1 MQISYVLANS
11 IILRQSADMSLRE
24 VAGANFVH
32 AGAIGIV
39 SALAVIALIAA
50 TRSTSYTDLLLPAVA
65 IITSSV
71 MTSHS
76 IARLDYRAP
85 LVAFTFLHQAATAV
99 WLGGLPYLLIAIR
112 RAPAADFARQ
122 LSARFSRLALVS
134 VAVLASAGLLLS
146 FAYVGSFK
154 AVYGTSYGAMVA
166 TKVLLFGLLLF
177 LGALNFQLVRRRPA
191 SSILASLKRFGEAEI
206 GIGVTVILTAASLT
220 SLPPAADL
228 THDRVTGQEIFARM
242 SPRSPRFASPSV
254 QELPE
259 DVYAAQKK
267 AFESG
272 SLSAE
277 SYVPGQTGTRP
288 NTPAEKAWSE
298 YNHHWAGIVVLAM
311 GLLAL
316 VAQPEQVSWAR
327 HWPLAF
333 FGLSAFLFLRSD
345 PETWPLGPVG
355 FWATLA
361 DPEVLLHR
369 FFAVLV
375 IVLAIFE
382 WRVQTG
388 RVASGRGRLIF
399 PVLIAVS
406 GALLLTHSHSLGNLK
421 EEVLAELSHIPI
433 AIFAVTAGW
442 SRWLELR
449 LPSENQTRPPRGYRE
464 NGDIFLRSD
473 PETWPLGPVGFL
485 ASLADPEV
493 LLHRFFAVLVI
504 VLAIFEWRVQTGR
517 VASGRGRLIFPVLIA
532 VSGALLL
539 THSHSL
545 GNLKEEVL
553 EAVGMGEKQC
563 A

>member
-1 MQISYVLANS
+1 MARLLQVFGFLSVLFRGATLTFQSLAVGGIVFLILVVRRAEEDSAALLEACLRWIRRSALALAIMEISYVLANS
-11 IILRQSADMSLRE
+11 IILRQSADMPLRD
-24 VAGANFVH
+24 VLGANFVL
-32 AGAIGIV
+32 A
-39 SALAVIALIAA
+39 AVIGVAA
-50 TRSTSYTDLLLPAVA
+50 AFTVIVLTAPTRSTNYTDLLLPAAA
-65 IITSSV
+65 IIASSV

-76 IARLDYRAP
+76 MARLDYRAP
-85 LVAFTFLHQAATAV
+85 LVAFTALHQAATAT

-112 RAPAADFARQ
+112 QAQSPEFARR
-122 LSARFSRLALVS
+122 LSARFSQLALVS
-134 VAVLASAGLLLS
+134 VAVLASAGFVLGL
-146 FAYVGSFK
+146 AYVGSLK

-166 TKVLLFGLLLF
+166 TKVVLFGLLLF
-177 LGALNFQLVRRRPA
+177 LGALNFQLVRRGPA

-206 GIGVTVILTAASLT
+206 GIGITVILTAASLT

-228 THDRVTGQEIFARM
+228 AQDRVTSSEIIARM
-242 SPRSPRFASPSV
+242 SPHPPRLGSPSV

-259 DVYAAQKK
+259 DAYAAQKK
-267 AFESG
+267 AFEVG
-272 SLSAE
+272 PLSTE

-298 YNHHWAGIVVLAM
+298 YNHHWAGILVLAM
-311 GLLAL
+311 GLLAFI
-316 VAQPEQVSWAR
+316 AQAGKISWAR
-327 HWPLAF
+327 NWPLAF

-449 LPSENQTRPPRGYRE
+449 LPSENQTRGVMARLWPLCIALIGVVLLNYRE
-464 NGDIFLRSD
+464 
-473 PETWPLGPVGFL
+473 
-485 ASLADPEV
+485 
-493 LLHRFFAVLVI
+493 
-504 VLAIFEWRVQTGR
+504 
-517 VASGRGRLIFPVLIA
+517 
-532 VSGALLL
+532 
-539 THSHSL
+539 
-545 GNLKEEVL
+545 
-553 EAVGMGEKQC
+553 M
-563 A
+563 

>member
-1 MQISYVLANS
+1 MARLLQVFGFLSVLFRGATLTFQSLAIGGIVFLIFVVRRVNENSAALQQACLRWIRRAAIVLAAMQISYVLANS

-39 SALAVIALIAA
+39 SALAVIALTAA
-50 TRSTSYTDLLLPAVA
+50 KRSTSYTDLLLPAVA

-191 SSILASLKRFGEAEI
+191 SSILASLRRFGEAEI

-316 VAQPEQVSWAR
+316 VAQAGQVSWAR

-375 IVLAIFE
+375 IALAVFE

-388 RVASGRGRLIF
+388 RVASSRARLVF
-399 PVLIAVS
+399 PVLVAVS

-421 EEVLAELSHIPI
+421 EEVLAELSHIPL
-433 AIFAVTAGW
+433 AILAVTLGW

-449 LPSENQTRPPRGYRE
+449 LPAENQTRNAMARLWPLCLVLIGVVLLNYRE
-464 NGDIFLRSD
+464 
-473 PETWPLGPVGFL
+473 
-485 ASLADPEV
+485 
-493 LLHRFFAVLVI
+493 
-504 VLAIFEWRVQTGR
+504 
-517 VASGRGRLIFPVLIA
+517 
-532 VSGALLL
+532 
-539 THSHSL
+539 
-545 GNLKEEVL
+545 
-553 EAVGMGEKQC
+553 M
-563 A
+563 

>member
-1 MQISYVLANS
+1 MARLLQVFGFLSVLFRGATLTFQSLAIGGIVFLIFVIRHAKEDSAAIQQACLRWIRRSAIALALMQISYVLANS
-11 IILRQSADMSLRE
+11 LILRQSADMSLGE
-24 VAGANFVH
+24 VAGANFVL
-32 AGAIGIV
+32 AGAIAIV
-39 SALAVIALIAA
+39 AAFTVIALTTAG
-50 TRSTSYTDLLLPAVA
+50 RSTGYADLLFPAAA
-65 IITSSV
+65 IMASSV

-76 IARLDYRAP
+76 TARLDYRVP
-85 LVAFTFLHQAATAV
+85 LVAFTALHQAATAA

-112 RAPAADFARQ
+112 RAPAPDFARQ
-122 LSARFSRLALVS
+122 LSARFSQLALVS
-134 VAVLASAGLLLS
+134 VAVLASAGLVLG

-154 AVYGTSYGAMVA
+154 GVYGTSYGAMVA

-177 LGALNFQLVRRRPA
+177 LGALNFQLVRRGPA

-206 GIGVTVILTAASLT
+206 GIGITVILTAASLT

-228 THDRVTGQEIFARM
+228 ANDRVSGQEIFARM

-267 AFESG
+267 AFEVG
-272 SLSAE
+272 SLSTE
-277 SYVPGQTGTRP
+277 SFVPGQTGIRP

-316 VAQPEQVSWAR
+316 VAQAGKVSWAR
-327 HWPLAF
+327 NWPLAF

-345 PETWPLGPVG
+345 PETWPLGPIG

-375 IVLAIFE
+375 IALAIFE

-388 RVASGRGRLIF
+388 RVASGRVRLVF

-406 GALLLTHSHSLGNLK
+406 GALLLTHSHSLGNVK
-421 EEVLAELSHIPI
+421 EEVLAELSHIPL
-433 AIFAVTAGW
+433 AILAVTAGC

-449 LPSENQTRPPRGYRE
+449 LPTENQTRNVMARLWPLCIALIGLVLLNYRE
-464 NGDIFLRSD
+464 
-473 PETWPLGPVGFL
+473 
-485 ASLADPEV
+485 
-493 LLHRFFAVLVI
+493 
-504 VLAIFEWRVQTGR
+504 
-517 VASGRGRLIFPVLIA
+517 
-532 VSGALLL
+532 
-539 THSHSL
+539 
-545 GNLKEEVL
+545 
-553 EAVGMGEKQC
+553 M
-563 A
+563 

>member
-1 MQISYVLANS
+1 MARLLQVFGFLSVLFRGAT
-11 IILRQSADMSLRE
+11 LTFQSLAIGGIVFLIF
-24 VAGANFVH
+24 VVH

-39 SALAVIALIAA
+39 SALTVIALTAA

-85 LVAFTFLHQAATAV
+85 LIAFTFLHPAPTAV

-122 LSARFSRLALVS
+122 LSARFSQLALVS

-177 LGALNFQLVRRRPA
+177 LGALNFQLVRRGPA

-206 GIGVTVILTAASLT
+206 GIGITVILTAASLT
-220 SLPPAADL
+220 SLPPAVDL
-228 THDRVTGQEIFARM
+228 AHDRVSGQEIFARM

-259 DVYAAQKK
+259 DIYAAQKK

-272 SLSAE
+272 SLSTE
-277 SYVPGQTGTRP
+277 SYVPGQSGTRP
-288 NTPAEKAWSE
+288 NTPAEQAWSE

-316 VAQPEQVSWAR
+316 VAQAGQVSWAR

-333 FGLSAFLFLRSD
+333 LGLSAFLFLRSD

-369 FFAVLV
+369 FFALLV
-375 IVLAIFE
+375 IALAVFE

-388 RVASGRGRLIF
+388 RVAPGRARLVF
-399 PVLIAVS
+399 PVLVAVS

-421 EEVLAELSHIPI
+421 EEVLAELSHIPL
-433 AIFAVTAGW
+433 AILAVTLGW

-449 LPSENQTRPPRGYRE
+449 LPAENQTRNAMARLWPLCLVLIGVVLLNYRE
-464 NGDIFLRSD
+464 
-473 PETWPLGPVGFL
+473 
-485 ASLADPEV
+485 
-493 LLHRFFAVLVI
+493 
-504 VLAIFEWRVQTGR
+504 
-517 VASGRGRLIFPVLIA
+517 
-532 VSGALLL
+532 
-539 THSHSL
+539 
-545 GNLKEEVL
+545 
-553 EAVGMGEKQC
+553 M
-563 A
+563 

>member
-1 MQISYVLANS
+1 MARLLQVFGFLSVLFRGATLTFQSLAIGGIVFLIFVVRRAHENSAALQHACLRWIRRAAIALATMQISYVLANS
-11 IILRQSADMSLRE
+11 MILRQSADMSLRE
-24 VAGANFVH
+24 IAGANFVL

-39 SALAVIALIAA
+39 SAFTVIALTAA
-50 TRSTSYTDLLLPAVA
+50 KRTTGYADLLLPAAA

-76 IARLDYRAP
+76 MARLDYRAP
-85 LVAFTFLHQAATAV
+85 LVAFTALHQLATAV

-112 RAPAADFARQ
+112 RAPAPDFARQ

-177 LGALNFQLVRRRPA
+177 LGALNFQLVRRGPA

-206 GIGVTVILTAASLT
+206 GIGITVILTAASLT

-228 THDRVTGQEIFARM
+228 THDRVTGQEILARM

-259 DVYAAQKK
+259 DIYTAQKK

-272 SLSAE
+272 SLSTE
-277 SYVPGQTGTRP
+277 SYVPGQTGTRL

-316 VAQPEQVSWAR
+316 VAQAGQVSWAR
-327 HWPLAF
+327 NWPLAF

-369 FFAVLV
+369 FFALLV
-375 IVLAIFE
+375 IALAVFE

-388 RVASGRGRLIF
+388 RVASGRARLVF
-399 PVLIAVS
+399 PVLVAVS

-421 EEVLAELSHIPI
+421 EEVLAELSHIPL
-433 AIFAVTAGW
+433 AILAVTLGW

-449 LPSENQTRPPRGYRE
+449 LPAENQTRNALARLWPLCLALIGVVLLNYRE
-464 NGDIFLRSD
+464 
-473 PETWPLGPVGFL
+473 
-485 ASLADPEV
+485 
-493 LLHRFFAVLVI
+493 
-504 VLAIFEWRVQTGR
+504 
-517 VASGRGRLIFPVLIA
+517 
-532 VSGALLL
+532 
-539 THSHSL
+539 
-545 GNLKEEVL
+545 
-553 EAVGMGEKQC
+553 M
-563 A
+563 

>member
-1 MQISYVLANS
+1 MARLLQVFGFLSVLFRGATLTFQSLAVGGIVFLVFVVRRGNEDSSAFQQVCLRWIRWSAIALATMQISYVLANS
-11 IILRQSADMSLRE
+11 LILRESANMSLRD
-24 VAGANFVH
+24 VLGANFVL
-32 AGAIGIV
+32 AGLIGI
-39 SALAVIALIAA
+39 AAVFTIIVLTAP
-50 TRSTSYTDLLLPAVA
+50 TRSTGYFDLLVPAAA
-65 IITSSV
+65 IIASSV

-76 IARLDYRAP
+76 MARLDYRAP
-85 LVAFTFLHQAATAV
+85 LVAFTALHQAATAA

-112 RAPAADFARQ
+112 RAPTPEFARR
-122 LSARFSRLALVS
+122 LSARFSQLALAS
-134 VAVLASAGLLLS
+134 VAVLASAGFVLS
-146 FAYVGSFK
+146 VAYVGSFK

-166 TKVLLFGLLLF
+166 TKALLFGSLLF
-177 LGALNFQLVRRRPA
+177 LGALNFQLVRRGPA

-206 GIGVTVILTAASLT
+206 GIGITVIFTAASLT

-228 THDRVTGQEIFARM
+228 IHDRVTGAEIIGRM
-242 SPRSPRFASPSV
+242 SPQSPRFASPSI

-259 DVYAAQKK
+259 DAYAAQKK
-267 AFESG
+267 AFEVG
-272 SLSAE
+272 PLSTE

-298 YNHHWAGIVVLAM
+298 YNHHWAGIFVLSM

-316 VAQPEQVSWAR
+316 AAQAGKVSWAR
-327 HWPLAF
+327 NWPLAF

-375 IVLAIFE
+375 IALAVFE

-388 RVASGRGRLIF
+388 RVASGRARLAF

-421 EEVLAELSHIPI
+421 EEVLAELSHIPL
-433 AIFAVTAGW
+433 AILAVAAGW

-449 LPSENQTRPPRGYRE
+449 LPSENQMRGVMARLWPLCMALIGVVLLNYRE
-464 NGDIFLRSD
+464 
-473 PETWPLGPVGFL
+473 
-485 ASLADPEV
+485 
-493 LLHRFFAVLVI
+493 
-504 VLAIFEWRVQTGR
+504 
-517 VASGRGRLIFPVLIA
+517 
-532 VSGALLL
+532 
-539 THSHSL
+539 
-545 GNLKEEVL
+545 
-553 EAVGMGEKQC
+553 M
-563 A
+563 